1 MSRFYVYPRM
11 SRAVARPRVEEIR
24 MASQVD
30 PENLAEFVTF
40 QDPRTVLPATGGTS
54 VSVETIADVRQAVSE
69 RLKPWVGRVV
79 GSSSS
84 DFDRTLGAALHES
97 LQISPA
103 EGSEED
109 VWTFLSV
116 AVFPDVVYQ
125 RFPSL
130 PDERILGVPRNVLR
144 RAWLRYELLGDML
157 FAGTPPLQ
165 EDELVG
171 LLERTALVRN
181 RSLMR
186 CLADEILTYAGRNRT
201 AYTRRLLKKVT
212 MSTGPLMLD
221 VLDYQS
227 LVEHVRQ
234 CSAKVADRE

>member
-1 MSRFYVYPRM
+1 MNTFYVYPRM

-24 MASQVD
+24 MASQLD
-30 PENLAEFVTF
+30 PENLTEFVTY
-40 QDPRTVLPATGGTS
+40 QDPRAVLPATGGTS
-54 VSVETIADVRQAVSE
+54 ASLETIADVRNTVLE
-69 RLKPWVGRVV
+69 RLKPWAGKVV

-84 DFDRTLGAALHES
+84 DFDRTLGAALHDS

-103 EGSEED
+103 EGAEED

-130 PDERILGVPRNVLR
+130 PDERIFGVPRNVLR
-144 RAWLRYELLGDML
+144 RAWLRCEMLGDLL
-157 FAGTPPLQ
+157 FTGTPPLQ

-186 CLADEILTYAGRNRT
+186 CLADEVLRYGGRNRT
-201 AYTRRLLKKVT
+201 AYTRRLLKEVT

-221 VLDYQS
+221 VLDSLS
-227 LVEHVRQ
+227 LVSHVRQ
-234 CSAKVADRE
+234 CSAKVADQE